1 MSGPRTVLSEI
12 RAGYGRRSAVAL
24 AVLVT
29 VYSSIG
35 YRFSNLIHP
44 ELGMDWL
51 LAFTWVALTGLVI
64 WRPEPRRDAKLLFV
78 GLCGGAVIETWG
90 TYTNLWHYFT
100 YQRPPPWILPAWPIA
115 ALAIDRLARWVD
127 LALPAIRRADKAY
140 WVVMP
145 VFIAWMT
152 WFSRPALT
160 HPTTLGVVALM
171 IGVWLW
177 RPRPDR
183 DLVLFVAGAGM
194 GVFLEYWGTS
204 RKCWTYW
211 TAEIPPPV
219 AVFAHGFASIA
230 FSRAV
235 TLLDVGLGR
244 LSGGQTAQDATKQ
257 AAPGRT

>member
-1 MSGPRTVLSEI
+1 
-12 RAGYGRRSAVAL
+12 
-24 AVLVT
+24 
-29 VYSSIG
+29 
-35 YRFSNLIHP
+35 
-44 ELGMDWL
+44 
-51 LAFTWVALTGLVI
+51 
-64 WRPEPRRDAKLLFV
+64 
-78 GLCGGAVIETWG
+78 
-90 TYTNLWHYFT
+90 
-100 YQRPPPWILPAWPIA
+100 
-115 ALAIDRLARWVD
+115 
-127 LALPAIRRADKAY
+127 
-140 WVVMP
+140 
-145 VFIAWMT
+145 
-152 WFSRPALT
+152 
-160 HPTTLGVVALM
+160 M